1 MTGALGLG
9 GGASRSGVHGDGAD
23 VRGGLPS
30 SSLSALRGPAVRRL
44 LALRQEQ
51 KLTSRH
57 VRLMAESL
65 EVTERTVWRWLAA
78 AEHDESAAAEPGAR
92 AQSRDRFTVTSEVR
106 RLLALWKG
114 NVAAVHRE
122 LTARAV
128 RGEGEP
134 PPSIPTLH
142 RAIQRDLTPGER
154 AGLSAAQRLGVS
166 RRSARNAGVVND
178 SGSKSSSQIW
188 FCPPST

>member
-1 MTGALGLG
+1 MTGAAGPG
-9 GGASRSGVHGDGAD
+9 EGASRSGVHGEGGG

-51 KLTSRH
+51 RLTTRH

-92 AQSRDRFTVTSEVR
+92 AQSKDRFSVTPEVR

-122 LTARAV
+122 LTARAAK
-128 RGEGEP
+128 GEGDP

-142 RAIQRDLTPGER
+142 RAIQ
-154 AGLSAAQRLGVS
+154 LSRVFFYAQRVSSELGI
-166 RRSARNAGVVND
+166 
-178 SGSKSSSQIW
+178 SQL
-188 FCPPST
+188 